1 MGTHHPIAMKMK
13 ICLLIGC
20 LGPSFIFCIFLSDQ
34 QEKSL
39 FSDSADPS
47 IFVAKW
53 RSHLFYFIYYC
64 FNFSAGSSEIVD
76 QDSLDGQL
84 PSSARSIVHD
94 NPSGITPS
102 PTGGHVPDAP
112 APPPMNF
119 TKGPGAMKKRHRK
132 LNPETE
138 DTMSDDEPSPP
149 PPPSKSV
156 SPRDLGSKESGS
168 GSSKAKNSV
177 ANSSTT
183 KAGSAIHLN
192 PFSGVLWERREP
204 L

>member
-1 MGTHHPIAMKMK
+1 MTGNN
-13 ICLLIGC
+13 LQ
-20 LGPSFIFCIFLSDQ
+20 FNNIFN
-34 QEKSL
+34 
-39 FSDSADPS
+39 
-47 IFVAKW
+47 
-53 RSHLFYFIYYC
+53 Y
-64 FNFSAGSSEIVD
+64 FSAGSSEIVD

-102 PTGGHVPDAP
+102 PTDHRHHGVPEAP
-112 APPPMNF
+112 APPPGGLANF
-119 TKGPGAMKKRHRK
+119 TKGPGAAKKRHRK

-138 DTMSDDEPSPP
+138 DTMSEDEPSPP

-156 SPRDLGSKESGS
+156 SPRGQDSGS
-168 GSSKAKNSV
+168 GGASSKAKNSV
-177 ANSSTT
+177 ANSST